1 MDLEEDDIWHLRS
14 PHDGRGFQVRF
25 ANGRPQLPITV
36 LSADGALDSF
46 RPGETVFAFHTEM
59 EMEGEE
65 IRALACQITVGPQ
78 GRAMNF
84 KCAPVCFVQGSAG
97 LEMTPE
103 SAAQLLDVGFDTG
116 FPQGLTAGALE
127 TVQRAVP
134 LAGEAIASFGGPG
147 LETGTG
153 PWDQSDF
160 ETFRSGLPQRRLAA
174 DESRLNDLF
183 NYAASVPELKRA
195 LCWAKAHGV
204 RFMVDHST
212 NANGYYSFGTGVV
225 AIAERLTAAPRHY
238 TAVGTLVHEI
248 RHAWQDYHG
257 MLPTADTEF
266 TASFIRTGLMEA
278 DASAH
283 GDLARDQFRVRQA
296 GQHVGSSAGDLADEE
311 AALWKRFH
319 DWYRSANPLCYGTQ
333 VMAFAAQRLG
343 IKAAAPQDFGQEFR
357 PKDCFKPGPGIE
369 YTRDEQLRRLGK
381 GFDGGN
387 YFNRADR
394 HELYAEI
401 LSPGLAMQFFG
412 HASCPSKLALEVW
425 RRGLKDKQGK
435 APAPRTRKVLPG

>member
-1 MDLEEDDIWHLRS
+1 MDLEDKIWHLRS
-14 PHDGRGFQVRF
+14 PGDGRGFLVPF
-25 ANGRPQLPITV
+25 ANGRPQNPITV
-36 LSADGALDSF
+36 VSADGAPDSF
-46 RPGETVFAFHTEM
+46 RPGETVFAFHTEL

-65 IRALACQITVGPQ
+65 IRALACQITAGPHGQ
-78 GRAMNF
+78 AVNF
-84 KCAPVCFVQGSAG
+84 KYVPVCFVPGTAG

-103 SAAQLLDVGFDTG
+103 SAAQLADADFDTG
-116 FPQGLTAGALE
+116 FPQRLTAGALE

-134 LAGEAIASFGGPG
+134 FAREAIAAFGGPD

-160 ETFRSGLPQRRLAA
+160 EAFRNRLPQRRLAD
-174 DESRLNDLF
+174 DESRLNELF

-212 NANGYYSFGTGVV
+212 NAYGYYSWGTGIV
-225 AIAERLTAAPRHY
+225 AIAENLTGALWRH

-257 MLPTADTEF
+257 MLPTADAEF
-266 TASFIRTGLMEA
+266 SASFIKTGLMEA

-283 GDLARDQFRVRQA
+283 GDLARDQFCLRQNGQFA
-296 GQHVGSSAGDLADEE
+296 GSLAKELADEE

-319 DWYRSANPLCYGTQ
+319 DWYRSANPISYGTQ

-343 IKAAAPQDFGQEFR
+343 IKAAVPHDFRQEFR

-381 GFDGGN
+381 GFDGRN
-387 YFNRADR
+387 YFNKADR
-394 HELYAEI
+394 RELYAEI
-401 LSPGLAMQFFG
+401 LSPSLAMQFFG
-412 HASCPSKLALEVW
+412 HASRPSKLAQEVW
-425 RRGLKDKQGK
+425 RRELKDKHGK
-435 APAPRTRKVLPG
+435 APALPTRKVLPG